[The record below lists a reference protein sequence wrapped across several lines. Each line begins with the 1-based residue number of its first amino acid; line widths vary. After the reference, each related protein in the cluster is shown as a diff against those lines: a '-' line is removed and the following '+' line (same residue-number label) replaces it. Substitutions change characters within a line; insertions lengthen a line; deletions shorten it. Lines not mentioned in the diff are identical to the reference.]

1 MSAGLLQAVSRHGMS
16 VPLALGAVLLVAWPL
31 VFSTAYDLRVFTLAG
46 IYALLVIGYQFV
58 FGHAGALALTQGAFF
73 GLGAYVTGILG
84 ARYGQGFEVT
94 FPLSVLVP
102 VLLAALVASP
112 VLRLDTH
119 YFALATLGVAQ
130 VLLLAALLAEPLT
143 GGANGIPG
151 VPGVE
156 ILGTPVPRGLPLTGF
171 VWAWVVLGALVAR
184 QVLRGLYGKAF
195 HVMRESPML
204 AACLGL
210 DTGRLRLTAFL
221 LSAAYAGAAGGLFVH
236 TIRVVSPETLEF
248 HVMVAVLAMAVVGG
262 RTRIAGAILGAFL
275 LVHLPEW
282 FRVFEKSYLIAYG
295 AILLAMIVLAP
306 EGLVGQLERWFP
318 PRQPVIPEPEKLPV
332 RAAVGGEGP
341 LLAVQG
347 IAKAFGGVRAVAGVS
362 FTVKRREILGLIGPN
377 GSGKTTLINLIT
389 GLVKADSGGIRFA
402 GAPIHRLRADAIA
415 RRGLARSFQTAT
427 LIPSMTALD
436 NVAVGRAMAEQ
447 VGLRRALRASLD
459 DPSLSRARAHA
470 MTLLHALGVG
480 DVAAR
485 DVGSLPHGVR
495 RRLEIARALALQ
507 PALLLLDEPAAG
519 LSETEQMDLAD
530 RLAALRESGV
540 TLIVVEHN
548 MPFLSRLADRLICL
562 NEGKIIASGTPDAV
576 RADPKVIEAYLG
588 RAGALP

>member
-1 MSAGLLQAVSRHGMS
+1 MIAALHQAAARHGMA
-16 VPLALGAVLLVAWPL
+16 VPLIVGAVLLVLWPTA
-31 VFSTAYDLRVFTLAG
+31 FSTAYDLRVFTLAG

-84 ARYGQGFEVT
+84 ARYGQGFVVT
-94 FPLSVLVP
+94 FPLSIVVP
-102 VLLAALVASP
+102 ILLAAVVASP

-130 VLLLAALLAEPLT
+130 VLLLVALLAEPLT

-156 ILGTPVPRGLPLTGF
+156 LLGTPVPRGLPLAGF
-171 VWAWVVLGALVAR
+171 VWAWVILGALVAR
-184 QVLRGLYGKAF
+184 QLLRGLYGTAF
-195 HVMRESPML
+195 HVMRDNPML

-210 DTGRLRLTAFL
+210 DTGRLRLAAFL
-221 LSAAYAGAAGGLFVH
+221 LSAAYAGAAGSLFVH
-236 TIRVVSPETLEF
+236 TIRVVSPEALEF

-295 AILLAMIVLAP
+295 AILLAMIVFAP
-306 EGLVGQLERWFP
+306 DGLIGRLERWFP
-318 PRQPVIPEPEKLPV
+318 PAPAPLPEPEPLPK
-332 RAAVGGEGP
+332 RHPIQGEGP
-341 LLAVQG
+341 LLALQG
-347 IAKAFGGVRAVAGVS
+347 VVKSFGGVRAVAGVS
-362 FTVKRREILGLIGPN
+362 LVVRRHEILGLIGPN

-389 GLVKADSGGIRFA
+389 GLVRVDSGTIRFV
-402 GAPIHRLRADAIA
+402 GTPINGLRPDAIA
-415 RRGLARSFQTAT
+415 RRGLARSFQAAT
-427 LIPSMTALD
+427 LVEGLTALD
-436 NVAVGRAMAEQ
+436 NVAVARATAEG
-447 VGLRRALRASLD
+447 VGMRRALRASWS
-459 DPSLSRARAHA
+459 DPSLARARRHA
-470 MTLLHALGVG
+470 MTLLNALGAG
-480 DVAAR
+480 DAASCEA
-485 DVGSLPHGVR
+485 GTLPHGVR
-495 RRLEIARALALQ
+495 RRVEIARALALQ

-519 LSETEQMDLAD
+519 LSETEQADLAD
-530 RLAALRESGV
+530 RLAAVREAGT

-548 MPFLSRLADRLICL
+548 MPFLARLADRLVCL
-562 NEGKIIASGTPDAV
+562 NEGKVIASGRPEDV

-588 RAGALP
+588 RAGVSS

>member
-1 MSAGLLQAVSRHGMS
+1 MNLPRAISRHGMAA
-16 VPLALGAVLLVAWPL
+16 PLAIGSALLVAWPL

-94 FPLSVLVP
+94 FPLSVVAP
-102 VLLAALVASP
+102 VLLAAIVASP
-112 VLRLDTH
+112 VLRLETH
-119 YFALATLGVAQ
+119 YFALATLGIAQ
-130 VLLLAALLAEPLT
+130 VLLLVALLAEPLT

-156 ILGTPVPRGLPLTGF
+156 ILGTAVPRGLPLAAF
-171 VWAWVVLGALVAR
+171 VWAWVLLGALVAR
-184 QVLRGLYGKAF
+184 QMLRGLYGTAF
-195 HVMRESPML
+195 HVMRDNPML
-204 AACLGL
+204 ASCLGL

-221 LSAAYAGAAGGLFVH
+221 LSAGYAGAAGSLFVH
-236 TIRVVSPETLEF
+236 TIRVVSAEALEF
-248 HVMVAVLAMAVVGG
+248 HVMVAVLTMAVVGG

-306 EGLVGQLERWFP
+306 EGLIGQIERWFP
-318 PRQPVIPEPEKLPV
+318 PKRPAVPQPAPLP
-332 RAAVGGEGP
+332 APPTIGGDGP

-347 IAKAFGGVRAVAGVS
+347 IEKAFGGVRAVAGVS
-362 FTVKRREILGLIGPN
+362 FVVKRREILGLIGPN
-377 GSGKTTLINLIT
+377 GSGKTTVINLIT
-389 GLVKADSGGIRFA
+389 GLVKSDSGNIRFA
-402 GAPIHRLRADAIA
+402 GAPIHRLRPDAIA
-415 RRGLARSFQTAT
+415 RRGLARSFQTAN
-427 LIPSMTALD
+427 LIDGLTALD
-436 NVAVGRAMAEQ
+436 NVAVARATAEGI
-447 VGLRRALRASLD
+447 GLRRALRASFV
-459 DPSLSRARAHA
+459 DPSLGRARGHA
-470 MTLLHALGVG
+470 MTLLNQLGAG
-480 DVAAR
+480 DVADREA
-485 DVGSLPHGVR
+485 GALPHGIR
-495 RRLEIARALALQ
+495 RRVEIARALALQ

-519 LSETEQMDLAD
+519 LSESEQMDLAD
-530 RLAALRESGV
+530 RLAVMRESGV

-562 NEGKIIASGTPDAV
+562 NEGKIIAAGTPEAV
-576 RADPKVIEAYLG
+576 RADPKVVEAYLG
-588 RAGALP
+588 RPGLPS